1 MLPGVAAGCAVRSP
15 EMTATVRLIADTI
28 LPVFVL
34 AGIGFAFARL
44 VLDRLARAN
53 CAQLRGLSS
62 VGLGEHEDSI
72 AVVSGGIR
80 KALHVLT
87 FSFAGPAFV
96 FTALRESDVAMS
108 SLGEPALVAVVMYAV
123 LVVIAFAVAAVGR
136 WDSRERRAAVL
147 ALASKNCANYGLPV
161 ILFAFGDDGVVIGT
175 VFVITHIL
183 VHMTVGLSI
192 ASWSGEHGLLQRLM
206 NALLRFP
213 YVYAIG
219 LALLLRALSVPV
231 PAAIVRPLAL
241 LGETWIPLMLILL
254 GVELSGVKIA
264 HVWRPATIL
273 AGVKVIVPPLLAFGL
288 TALLGITGLMR
299 AVLIV
304 QCSTPTAVN
313 GLLVAR
319 QFDTRPDL
327 VASTL
332 LLSTLGSIVTIS
344 VILGFVA

>member
-1 MLPGVAAGCAVRSP
+1 
-15 EMTATVRLIADTI
+15 MTATVRLIADTI

-53 CAQLRGLSS
+53 CAQLRGLST
-62 VGLGEHEDSI
+62 VGLGEHEESI

-96 FTALRESDVAMS
+96 FTALRGSDVAIG
-108 SLGEPALVAVVMYAV
+108 SLGEPALVAVIMYAI
-123 LVVIAFAVAAVGR
+123 LVAVAFAVAALAR

-192 ASWSGEHGLLQRLM
+192 ASWSGEHRLLRRVM
-206 NALLRFP
+206 NALRFP

-219 LALLLRALSVPV
+219 LALLLRALNVPV
-231 PAAIVRPLAL
+231 PAAIARPLAL

-264 HVWRPATIL
+264 HVWRPAAIL
-273 AGVKVIVPPLLAFGL
+273 TAVKLIVPPLLAFGL
-288 TALLGITGLMR
+288 TALLGITGLTR

-304 QCSTPTAVN
+304 QCSMPTAVN

-332 LLSTLGSIVTIS
+332 LLTTLGSIFTIS
-344 VILGFVA
+344 VILGFLV

>member
-1 MLPGVAAGCAVRSP
+1 
-15 EMTATVRLIADTI
+15 MTATIRLIADTI

-44 VLDRLARAN
+44 VLDRLARAS
-53 CAQLRGLSS
+53 CARPQGLSS
-62 VGLGEHEDSI
+62 VGRGEHEDS
-72 AVVSGGIR
+72 VVSGGVR
-80 KALHVLT
+80 KALHALT

-96 FTALRESDVAMS
+96 FTALRGSDVALGA
-108 SLGEPALVAVVMYAV
+108 LGEPALVAVIMYAI
-123 LVVIAFAVAAVGR
+123 LVAVAMAVASLGR
-136 WDSRERRAAVL
+136 WDSRARRGAVL
-147 ALASKNCANYGLPV
+147 ALASKNCANYGLPIV
-161 ILFAFGDDGVVIGT
+161 LFAFGNDGVVIGT
-175 VFVITHIL
+175 IFVITHIL

-192 ASWSGEHGLLQRLM
+192 ASWSGEHRLLRRIV
-206 NALLRFP
+206 NALRFP

-231 PAAIVRPLAL
+231 PAAIARPLAL

-264 HVWRPATIL
+264 HVWRPAAIL
-273 AGVKVIVPPLLAFGL
+273 TFVKLIVPPLLAFGL

-304 QCSTPTAVN
+304 QCSMPTAVN

-319 QFDTRPDL
+319 QFNTRPDL

-344 VILGFVA
+344 VILALLA